1 MKFFA
6 KFLDV
11 VCFVFGPS
19 LLVANI
25 FSFSFDEAHG
35 DNSIAVAYLY
45 ELGPRI
51 WIAVGVA
58 FIAFGFLRRAWA
70 RKPPD
75 H

>member
-25 FSFSFDEAHG
+25 FSFSFEETFVGNH
-35 DNSIAVAYLY
+35 IAYSYKPEVLD
-45 ELGPRI
+45 

-58 FIAFGFLRRAWA
+58 LIAFGFVRRAWA
-70 RKPPD
+70 RRTLD
-75 H
+75 R